1 MICRLCSEPV
11 SFHDGVMFG
20 VSRRSADARQANIE
34 CAAVETLR
42 LIYQREVDR
51 TLGSLVMPEYEL
63 RPPGPGAGR
72 QGAAAW
78 LGAVPAVPSEDA

>member
-20 VSRRSADARQANIE
+20 ISRRSADARLANIE

-51 TLGSLVMPEYEL
+51 TLGSPVMP
-63 RPPGPGAGR
+63 G
-72 QGAAAW
+72 
-78 LGAVPAVPSEDA
+78 SMN